1 MKEKKLIFLA
11 VSSLLFR
18 TVLYLILEIGTEST
32 DLLHITRRNEWFAK
46 QPKTQLTRMN
56 LPNQVI
62 IAHTESMD
70 TRVRISVRQSQ
81 CYKPFELY
89 S

>member
-1 MKEKKLIFLA
+1 MFIK
-11 VSSLLFR
+11 

-32 DLLHITRRNEWFAK
+32 DLLRITRRNEWFAK

-62 IAHTESMD
+62 IAHTESRD
-70 TRVRISVRQSQ
+70 TRVRM
-81 CYKPFELY
+81 CDP
-89 S
+89 